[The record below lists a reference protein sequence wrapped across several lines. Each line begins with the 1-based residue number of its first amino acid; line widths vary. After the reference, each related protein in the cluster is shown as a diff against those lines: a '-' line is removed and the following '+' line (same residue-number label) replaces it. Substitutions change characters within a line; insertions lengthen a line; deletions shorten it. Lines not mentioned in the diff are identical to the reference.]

1 MYFSAFFI
9 FLLIHYKLYAAVDAL
24 PLAWDALP
32 CNDIFLKTPFLKSLE
47 QATPKNITSFYL
59 AIFKAEKLVGIAH
72 LQRVQIYLDDV
83 FRRASNNSLKQI
95 AKQLISKIVRG
106 NALVVGNLM
115 HTGQHG
121 MFFLEEYI
129 SQTDFLNTIQEGLE
143 TLSARIKKEY
153 NKKIRIIAF
162 KDYFEDDTIHNHV
175 AFFKKQHLYKVQ
187 VQPNMLFSIL
197 NVWKTTDDYV
207 SSFNKKYRRRYKT
220 ARKKAS
226 ALTCKE
232 LSEHFINTN
241 NDRIFELYE
250 TVSDN
255 ARINSFKLPKN
266 HFLALKQHLKE
277 NFKVFGYFLNKELVG
292 FYTLILNNTILET
305 YFLGYDKA
313 LQKRHH
319 MYLNM
324 LFNMASFGIE
334 HAFKTIVYART
345 AMEIKSSIGAK
356 PNTMHV
362 YVKHTNNFM
371 ANTVLKFIVRNINP
385 IQKWEERHPFK

>member
-1 MYFSAFFI
+1 M
-9 FLLIHYKLYAAVDAL
+9 IHYKLYDAVDAL

-32 CNDIFLKTPFLKSLE
+32 CNDIFLKTPFLRGLE

-129 SQTDFLNTIQEGLE
+129 SQTDFLNTIQKGLE

-162 KDYFEDDTIHNHV
+162 KDYFEDDTIHNYV

-197 NVWKTTDDYV
+197 KSWKTTDDYV
-207 SSFNKKYRRRYKT
+207 SSFNKKYKRRYKT

-226 ALTCKE
+226 ALTCEE

-277 NFKVFGYFLNKELVG
+277 NFKVFGYFLNNELVG
-292 FYTLILNNTILET
+292 FYTLILNDTILET

-313 LQKRHH
+313 LQKRYH

-334 HAFKTIVYART
+334 HAFKSIVYART

-362 YVKHTNNFM
+362 YVKHTNNFI